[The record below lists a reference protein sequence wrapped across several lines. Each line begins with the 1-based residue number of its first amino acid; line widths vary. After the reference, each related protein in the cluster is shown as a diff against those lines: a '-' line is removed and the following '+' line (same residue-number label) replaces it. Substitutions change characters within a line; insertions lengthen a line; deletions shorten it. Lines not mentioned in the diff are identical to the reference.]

1 MSASGKMS
9 VSGMVSVHLVLAS
22 GSDDRHRILASCN
35 DDRHR
40 ILASG
45 SDDRHR
51 IRVSG
56 SDGPVG
62 FGHQVVMT
70 VAGLAEDFRP
80 DLRSG
85 WEMFS
90 LTFISDSLTCCE
102 VLPVGR
108 NDTEWFAWI

>member
-9 VSGMVSVHLVLAS
+9 VSGMVSVHLVLA
-22 GSDDRHRILASCN
+22 
-35 DDRHR
+35 
-40 ILASG
+40 
-45 SDDRHR
+45 
-51 IRVSG
+51 SG

>member
-1 MSASGKMS
+1 
-9 VSGMVSVHLVLAS
+9 MVSVHVVLAS
-22 GSDDRHRILASCN
+22 GSDDRHL
-35 DDRHR
+35 

>member
-22 GSDDRHRILASCN
+22 GSDDW
-35 DDRHR
+35 
-40 ILASG
+40 
-45 SDDRHR
+45 HR

-85 WEMFS
+85 GEMFS